1 MRAPRMSPQRT
12 RAARRIGGRA
22 LREDGVREFLRAAG
36 GRRPPGAGSHL
47 RPLGALIAASLA
59 ASDAFAAESAYCER
73 VAAIADSAAALL
85 YAPRLEVQAIRF
97 PRNGAVDTGAL
108 VGDDVQARAAL
119 SFSPLDFY
127 RATRIERVAAA
138 DCALHEAKRPIED
151 AVIAAAS
158 AGRLP
163 ALRRAATF
171 LDEQRPHWLAAEE
184 RAAAALEAR
193 VISLF
198 EVQQIRDR
206 AAEIERHR
214 EAIGGEIGRLE
225 ALRARDLDG
234 EALSARLRAAESD
247 ALAVEERAAAVRMLD
262 AWKLDLTAG
271 AAPDGRTTEF
281 FGVASVSVSFGAWAQ
296 REAERRV
303 LAAREREL
311 SESRSE
317 LRDRVRMYLDTLK
330 ATRLEAQ
337 RSAEVVARRVE
348 SLRAMRGMLEGSSA
362 PKAPFARDL
371 LDVDLFYVQAER
383 LYFETWL
390 SELRRLGETTLEP

>member
-1 MRAPRMSPQRT
+1 V
-12 RAARRIGGRA
+12 G
-22 LREDGVREFLRAAG
+22 EDGVQESQRAAG
-36 GRRPPGAGSHL
+36 GRRPPGARS
-47 RPLGALIAASLA
+47 RPRRFGAIVAAVFAVEGTL
-59 ASDAFAAESAYCER
+59 AAESAYCAR
-73 VAAIADSAAALL
+73 VAAIADSTAALL
-85 YAPRLEVQAIRF
+85 YAPRFEVQAIRF

-151 AVIAAAS
+151 AVLAAAS

-163 ALRRAATF
+163 ALRRTAAY
-171 LDEQRPHWLAAEE
+171 LDEQRPHWIAAEE
-184 RAAAALEAR
+184 RATAALEAR
-193 VISLF
+193 VISLL
-198 EVQQIRDR
+198 EIQQIRDR

-234 EALSARLRAAESD
+234 EALSALLRAAESD
-247 ALAVEERAAAVRMLD
+247 ALILEQRAAAVRKLD

-271 AAPDGRTTEF
+271 AAPGGRTTEF

-296 REAERRV
+296 REAERRA

-330 ATRLEAQ
+330 ATQFEAQ
-337 RSAEVVARRVE
+337 RSADVVARRVE
-348 SLRAMRGMLEGSSA
+348 SLRAMRSALEGSSA

-371 LDVDLFYVQAER
+371 LDVDLFYAQAER
-383 LYFETWL
+383 LYFDAWL
-390 SELRRLGETTLEP
+390 SELRRLGVTTLEP